1 MTLKESLIENN
12 SILVQQEASD
22 CCTNM
27 ELKC

>member
-22 CCTNM
+22 WKTAIK
-27 ELKC
+27 LA